1 MRSRAK
7 GDTTHTMME
16 PHIFVLEDD
25 SQMRSLLVRGLRE
38 EGYQV
43 QGLATGSELLG
54 KVADS
59 VPDVFVIDIG
69 LPDTDGRDVCQAL
82 RARGITAPVLFLTAR
97 DSLPDRLS
105 GFHVGGDDYLTK
117 PFAFAELLARVEAL
131 MRRSGVARSVEARG
145 LILDPAKHAVSY
157 GEVTVPLTPTEF
169 RLLARLAASPGEA
182 IRRKVLIDTAWAHGA
197 IVYDNT
203 LDAYI
208 ARLRRKVCSIPGA
221 PQIVTVRGVGYSLR

>member
-1 MRSRAK
+1 
-7 GDTTHTMME
+7 MME
-16 PHIFVLEDD
+16 PYIFVLEDD

-38 EGYQV
+38 EGHQV
-43 QGLATGSELLG
+43 QGIATGSELLA

-69 LPDTDGRDVCQAL
+69 LPDADGRDVCQAL

-105 GFHVGGDDYLTK
+105 GFRVGGDDYLTK

-131 MRRSGVARSVEARG
+131 MRRSGVERSVEAGG

-157 GEVTVPLTPTEF
+157 GDVTVPLTPTEF
-169 RLLARLAASPGEA
+169 RLLAKLAASPGEA
-182 IRRKVLIDTAWAHGA
+182 IRRKVLIDTAWPHGA

>member
-1 MRSRAK
+1 
-7 GDTTHTMME
+7 MME
-16 PHIFVLEDD
+16 PQIFVLEDD
-25 SQMRSLLVRGLRE
+25 PQMRSLLIRGLRE

-43 QGLATGSELLG
+43 QGYATGSEVLR
-54 KVADS
+54 KVAEA

-82 RARGITAPVLFLTAR
+82 RAQGINSPVLFLTAR
-97 DSLPDRLS
+97 DALSDRLS

-117 PFAFAELLARVEAL
+117 PFAFAELLARLEALIRRGGTDRNVEA
-131 MRRSGVARSVEARG
+131 GG
-145 LILDPAKHAVSY
+145 LVLDPAKHAVSA
-157 GEVTVPLTPTEF
+157 GGVTVPLTPTEF

-182 IRRKVLIDTAWAHGA
+182 IRRKVLIETAWTHGA

-208 ARLRRKVCSIPGA
+208 ARLRRKIATLPGTPEIA
-221 PQIVTVRGVGYSLR
+221 TVRGVGYSLR